1 LNGLFTENRARS
13 TKQAEPNKLL
23 QFMPDLKSNDP
34 LPFFARIPLAFKV
47 LFDGAFARQAS
58 MIPGNIQPSLPEE
71 KGPEAEQSVEGLFIL
86 SALQREGRF
95 IDFLQQ
101 DVAGFSDVDVGA
113 AARVVHG
120 GCRKVLNQYLT
131 LKPVLPEGEGSV
143 VNVPRGYD
151 ASRVRV
157 VGNVV
162 GEPPYRAT
170 LKHQGWVATELRFP
184 KLVPGMDLRVIA
196 PAEVE
201 I

>member
-1 LNGLFTENRARS
+1 MA
-13 TKQAEPNKLL
+13 
-23 QFMPDLKSNDP
+23 DLKTNDP
-34 LPFFARIPLAFKV
+34 LPFFARIGLAFKI
-47 LFDGAFARQAS
+47 LFDGALARRVS
-58 MIPGNIQPSLPEE
+58 LLPTEVQPPQPEQ
-71 KGPEAEQSVEGLFIL
+71 KAPETEQSAGGLFIL

-101 DVAGFSDVDVGA
+101 DVASFSDTDVGA

-120 GCRKVLNQYLT
+120 GCRKVLDQYLT

-143 VNVPRGYD
+143 VSIPKGYD
-151 ASRVRV
+151 ANRVRV
-157 VGNVV
+157 VGNVA

-170 LKHQGWVATELRFP
+170 LKHQGWVAADLRFP
-184 KLVPGMDLRVIA
+184 KLAPGMNLRVLA